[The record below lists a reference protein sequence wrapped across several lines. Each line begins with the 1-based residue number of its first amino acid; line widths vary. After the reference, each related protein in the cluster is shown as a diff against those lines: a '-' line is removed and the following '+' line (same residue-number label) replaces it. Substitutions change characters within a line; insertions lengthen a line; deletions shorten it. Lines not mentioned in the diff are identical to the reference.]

1 MMKEHPLNLTVSD
14 SLLISLSEMYEIVF
28 SLSLV
33 LSTAN
38 QLFTFFPA
46 FRRQSLRESSRNSPE
61 ADQVTD

>member
-38 QLFTFFPA
+38 QLFTFLG
-46 FRRQSLRESSRNSPE
+46 FRSQLLRESSRNSSE